1 MNRSYWEPSSLPLCG
16 EMACVVKDKGSTE
29 ERAETGVGEE
39 EGRTRSKRG
48 RDPADDPAWI
58 PDFRHSNSG

>member
-1 MNRSYWEPSSLPLCG
+1 M
-16 EMACVVKDKGSTE
+16 VKDKGSTE